1 MCLEPC
7 LKWQYRFKWIYIG
20 SFRKS
25 FYSILAKTRIFYSA
39 MKMGSQELN
48 ILLIEDDDMFCHAI
62 ESLLK
67 HKAPFKFVLSRAQNV
82 SEGIELLSNKPFD
95 VILCDLTLPD
105 SSGIET
111 FRRIHRMTPL
121 HPLIIMTGND
131 DESIAIQALQEGAQD
146 YLEKGELD
154 GRSLS
159 RAIRYAIERSRL
171 IQQRDDFMATLVHD
185 VKNPLISTDR
195 LYQYIL
201 EKHFGEIDP
210 RLQEVTNV
218 LKRSNESV
226 MHLLMNLLEIY
237 RYDVNAPQ
245 FQYEDLDLGSLVQ
258 KSTHDLIPL
267 AALKNLELESAIL
280 EESIKVRG
288 DVLAIKRVLFNII
301 GNSIK
306 FTQDG
311 GKVKVGVKTDVD
323 GTALITVEDNGMGI
337 SDVAQ
342 KYLFQ
347 RFYQTGKVKDFSLGT
362 GLGLYVCRQIIEA
375 HSGRIHCESQSGK
388 GTIFTIKLPCNLAE
402 VN

>member
-1 MCLEPC
+1 
-7 LKWQYRFKWIYIG
+7 
-20 SFRKS
+20 
-25 FYSILAKTRIFYSA
+25 
-39 MKMGSQELN
+39 MKASPELH

-62 ESLLK
+62 GSLLK
-67 HKAPFKFVLSRAQNV
+67 HKAPFKFVLERAHDV
-82 SEGIELLSNKPFD
+82 SKGIELLSNKPFD

-131 DESIAIQALQEGAQD
+131 DESVAIQALQEGAQD

-226 MHLLMNLLEIY
+226 MQLLMNLLEIY

-245 FQYEDLDLGSLVQ
+245 FQYEDLDLGCLVQ

-280 EESIKVRG
+280 DESIKVRG
-288 DVLAIKRVLFNII
+288 DMVAIKRVLFNII

-311 GKVKVGVKTDVD
+311 GKVKVGVRIDD
-323 GTALITVEDNGMGI
+323 GSALITVEDNGMGI
-337 SDVAQ
+337 SDIAQ

-347 RFYQTGKVKDFSLGT
+347 RFYQTGKVKDFPLGT

-375 HSGRIHCESQSGK
+375 HSGLIHCESKSGK
-388 GTIFTIKLPCNLAE
+388 GTTFTIQLPRALAE
-402 VN
+402 VS

>member
-1 MCLEPC
+1 MAL
-7 LKWQYRFKWIYIG
+7 
-20 SFRKS
+20 
-25 FYSILAKTRIFYSA
+25 
-39 MKMGSQELN
+39 QELK

-62 ESLLK
+62 ASLLK
-67 HKAPFKFVLSRAQNV
+67 HKAPFKFALERANNA
-82 SEGIELLSNKPFD
+82 SEGIEQLSNRPFD

-111 FRRIHRMTPL
+111 FRRIHRIAPL

-159 RAIRYAIERSRL
+159 RSIRYAIERSRL

-201 EKHFGEIDP
+201 EKHFGDIDP

-226 MHLLMNLLEIY
+226 MQLLMNLLEIY

-245 FQYEDLDLGSLVQ
+245 FQYEDLDLGCLVQ

-267 AALKNLELESAIL
+267 AALKNLELESAIM
-280 EESIKVRG
+280 EESINIRG
-288 DVLAIKRVLFNII
+288 DMLAIKRVLFNII

-311 GKVKVGVKTDVD
+311 GKVKVKVKTDVD

-337 SDVAQ
+337 SDIAQ

-347 RFYQTGKVKDFSLGT
+347 RFYQTGKVKDFPLGT

-375 HSGRIHCESQSGK
+375 HSGRIHCESETGK
-388 GTIFTIKLPCNLAE
+388 GTTFSIKLPRSLAQI
-402 VN
+402 N

>member
-1 MCLEPC
+1 
-7 LKWQYRFKWIYIG
+7 
-20 SFRKS
+20 
-25 FYSILAKTRIFYSA
+25 
-39 MKMGSQELN
+39 MKASQELN

-62 ESLLK
+62 GSLLR
-67 HKAPFKFVLSRAQNV
+67 HKAPFKFELERAANV
-82 SEGIELLSNKPFD
+82 SDGIEYLSNKPFD
-95 VILCDLTLPD
+95 VILCDLNLPD
-105 SSGIET
+105 SQGIET
-111 FRRIHRMTPL
+111 FRRIHRLTPL
-121 HPLIIMTGND
+121 HPLIILTGTD
-131 DESIAIQALQEGAQD
+131 DESVAIQALQEGAQD

-159 RAIRYAIERSRL
+159 RSIRYAIERSRL

-185 VKNPLISTDR
+185 LKNPLISTDR

-210 RLQEVTNV
+210 RLQEVTSV

-226 MHLLMNLLEIY
+226 MQLLMNLLEIY
-237 RYDVNAPQ
+237 RYDVNAPL
-245 FQYEDLDLGSLVQ
+245 FQYEDLDLGCLVK

-280 EESIKVRG
+280 DESIKVRG
-288 DVLAIKRVLFNII
+288 DLQAIKRVLFNII

-311 GKVKVGVKTDVD
+311 GKVKVGVKTDVSS
-323 GTALITVEDNGMGI
+323 ALITVEDNGMGI
-337 SDVAQ
+337 SDTAQ

-347 RFYQTGKVKDFSLGT
+347 RFYQTGKVKDFPLGT

-375 HSGRIHCESQSGK
+375 HSGFIQCESETGK
-388 GTIFTIKLPCNLAE
+388 GTIFTIKLPRSLAE
-402 VN
+402 VS